1 MDIPIIILGL
11 VMIAIGVLITNVQ
24 VKALKAGKHQTG
36 DFIVRLLISGIGLI
50 IVGLIIVV
58 KNI

>member
-1 MDIPIIILGL
+1 MDVPIIILGL
-11 VMIAIGVLITNVQ
+11 VMIVVGVLITIVQ
-24 VKALKAGKHQTG
+24 SKAIKAGKHETG

-50 IVGLIIVV
+50 IGGLIILV